1 MEGVC
6 RFVSPYMR
14 YNASPAKRT
23 RNVKKNMVV
32 VQRLRDFFPDNR
44 DSLTK
49 AGAPAHV
56 DSP

>member
-1 MEGVC
+1 
-6 RFVSPYMR
+6 MR